1 MSIHVGISDVRGILS
16 VLPPFDEESSDQIG
30 AQPREVP
37 PHPHGSAANLA
48 PLRMRSSAS
57 SSVSSS
63 LTRVSGFPSGS
74 KKRPSKLKRP
84 ARTEY
89 RAVRGADVVA
99 TMAVISA
106 IVGTRRARMPR

>member
-1 MSIHVGISDVRGILS
+1 MGISDLRRILS
-16 VLPPFDEESSDQIG
+16 VLPPFDAESSDQIG

-37 PHPHGSAANLA
+37 PHPHGSAATLA

-74 KKRPSKLKRP
+74 NTRPPRLKRP
-84 ARTEY
+84 GRT
-89 RAVRGADVVA
+89 ASLAILGFDVVA
-99 TMAVISA
+99 TAAAISA
-106 IVGTRRARMPR
+106 VVGTRRARTPR